1 MSTFQNVTAY
11 CRRNPKRRL
20 VQGLGNFALT
30 FPVCGSYIFWSNFIS
45 ALLPQPLSP
54 NSATVC
60 PSSTVT
66 FIDFK
71 ICESRIA
78 INQYIVPCKLK
89 DDTSLGSIHKSLLEE
104 GGLMRNCPVFKM
116 THTCFI
122 KTFSDSLLV
131 SENLRL
137 SNPTLLRITALTV
150 LEFRYPTWGHLYVTP
165 LFTSF
170 FWRPRIFLSV
180 PPTNFCDCSLIEEE
194 YKKCLHASWTFM
206 PFLIPDVRAEKDNG
220 SKH

>member
-1 MSTFQNVTAY
+1 MKSS
-11 CRRNPKRRL
+11 
-20 VQGLGNFALT
+20 LGNFALT

-45 ALLPQPLSP
+45 AVLPQPLSP
-54 NSATVC
+54 SSATVC

-78 INQYIVPCKLK
+78 INHYIDPCKLK
-89 DDTSLGSIHKSLLEE
+89 DDISLGSIHKSLLEE
-104 GGLMRNCPVFKM
+104 GGLMRNCPLFKM

-137 SNPTLLRITALTV
+137 SNSTLLRITAFTV
-150 LEFRYPTWGHLYVTP
+150 LEFRYPTWGHLYDTP

-170 FWRPRIFLSV
+170 FWGPVFSYQSPEQVFTIAPLLEGSTRSVCTHREPIYRSSYLMFGPRRIMEV
-180 PPTNFCDCSLIEEE
+180 NIKNF
-194 YKKCLHASWTFM
+194 
-206 PFLIPDVRAEKDNG
+206 
-220 SKH
+220 